1 MNSKWYWTIRQVTRK
16 LWVRAAL
23 IAVFAVAAALIGLL
37 GERLI
42 PADLPAKIGA
52 DAVENILN
60 ILATSMLAVT
70 TFSLSTMVAA
80 YSAATTSVT
89 PRATKLLMQD
99 ATTQNV
105 LATFIGS
112 FLYSLVSIVA
122 LSAGAYGQSGR
133 LVLFVATLIV
143 ILLVVV
149 TILRWIDHLTRL
161 GRVGETTDRVEE
173 ATARAVSERAA
184 QPFLGGHPL
193 RDIAKDRPADAR
205 PIFPTTTGY
214 VQHVDMKGLSEL
226 VERSS
231 GRLFVAALPGRF
243 VHAAQPLAYVESPL
257 DEEALAALREAFV
270 IDNARS
276 FDQDPR
282 FGLSVLAEI
291 ASRALSPAL
300 NDPGTAIDVIGRG
313 VRLLARWTK
322 CREAEAA
329 QSPTYPQV
337 WVPPLHI
344 GELFDDMFAPIA
356 RDGASLVE
364 VQTRL
369 QKAYRALAEIGGEA
383 FAAEAKR
390 HSRRAMAFAEAA
402 MTLET
407 DKALL
412 RDLAL

>member
-1 MNSKWYWTIRQVTRK
+1 MISKWQWRLQQFARK

-23 IAVFAVAAALIGLL
+23 IAVFAVAAALLGLL

-42 PADLPAKIGA
+42 PADLPTKIGA
-52 DAVENILN
+52 DSVEGILN
-60 ILATSMLAVT
+60 ILASSMLAVT
-70 TFSLSTMVAA
+70 TFSLSIMVAA
-80 YSAATTSVT
+80 YSAATNSVT

-99 ATTQNV
+99 PTTQNV
-105 LATFIGS
+105 LAVFIGS

-122 LSAGAYGQSGR
+122 LSAGAYGASGR
-133 LVLFVATLIV
+133 LVLFVATLAV
-143 ILLVVV
+143 ILLIVV
-149 TILRWIDHLTRL
+149 TILRWIEHLTRL

-173 ATARAVSERAA
+173 STSRAIRARAAE
-184 QPFLGGHPL
+184 PFLGGHPL
-193 RDIAKDRPADAR
+193 YDPAKDRPATA
-205 PIFPTTTGY
+205 PAIFSETTGY
-214 VQHVDMKGLSEL
+214 VQHIDMDGLSRL
-226 VERSS
+226 AERLT
-231 GRLFVAALPGRF
+231 GRIFVAAQPGSF
-243 VHAAQPLAYVESPL
+243 VHAVQPLAYVESAL
-257 DEEALAALREAFV
+257 DAEATARLREAFV

-300 NDPGTAIDVIGRG
+300 NDPGTAIDVIGRS
-313 VRLLARWTK
+313 VRLLTCWTA
-322 CREAEAA
+322 CRDADAA
-329 QSPTYPQV
+329 QAPTYPRI
-337 WVPPLHI
+337 WVPPLAL
-344 GELFDDMFAPIA
+344 GDLFDDMFGPIS
-356 RDGASLVE
+356 RDGAALLE

-383 FAAEAKR
+383 FAAEAQR